1 MPVILPSTFNGSPR
15 AMNEN
20 YQDAMALVRKFGKPD
35 LFITMTCNPSWREI
49 TENLEGLQKV
59 EHRPDLVSRVFQLKL
74 KSLQNDLYSNHLLGK
89 YYKY

>member
-35 LFITMTCNPSWREI
+35 LFITMTCNPSWQEI
-49 TENLEGLQKV
+49 TNNLEGLQKV
-59 EHRPDLVSRVFQLKL
+59 EHRPDLVSRVFQIKL
-74 KSLQNDLYSNHLLGK
+74 KSLQNDLYNNHLLGK
-89 YYKY
+89 